1 MVEKIRTL
9 IPREDIEKRIAEIA
23 AQIEKDYEGKEIHL
37 ISVLKGGVMFTVDLA
52 RAIKKNTVY
61 LHFMSVSSYGNGTES
76 SGNIKINMDLD
87 ESIKDKTV
95 IIAEDIID
103 SGRTLSILKKMLLE
117 RQPESLKICTLL
129 DKPDRRVA
137 EVEVDYTCF
146 KVPDEFVVGC
156 GLDYAQKYRNLDY
169 VGIISFE
176 EE

>member
-23 AQIEKDYEGKEIHL
+23 TQIEKDYEGKEIHL

-137 EVEVDYTCF
+137 DVEVDYTCF

>member
-1 MVEKIRTL
+1 
-9 IPREDIEKRIAEIA
+9 
-23 AQIEKDYEGKEIHL
+23 
-37 ISVLKGGVMFTVDLA
+37 MFTVDLA

>member
-1 MVEKIRTL
+1 
-9 IPREDIEKRIAEIA
+9 
-23 AQIEKDYEGKEIHL
+23 
-37 ISVLKGGVMFTVDLA
+37 
-52 RAIKKNTVY
+52 
-61 LHFMSVSSYGNGTES
+61 
-76 SGNIKINMDLD
+76 MDLD

>member
-23 AQIEKDYEGKEIHL
+23 TQIEKDEGKEIHL

-129 DKPDRRVA
+129 DKPNRRVA